1 MDQSEWA
8 LAFAYWLH
16 MLATVAWLGG
26 LSATALLVIPAARK
40 TLNESDAALLG
51 RVQQRLQ
58 RVGWLSLAILFGTGL
73 FQMSASPSYE
83 GFLAI
88 SNSWSVAIFA
98 KHIVIVVMIG
108 ASIYITWVLN
118 PKLQRLALLQ
128 AAGKEVGPQ
137 QSSALR
143 QQENTLL
150 WVNLVLSI
158 LVLLLTAL
166 ARTG

>member
-1 MDQSEWA
+1 
-8 LAFAYWLH
+8 

-26 LSATALLVIPAARK
+26 LSATALFVIPAARK
-40 TLNESDAALLG
+40 TLSDDSYAALLG
-51 RVQQRLQ
+51 RIQQRLQ
-58 RVGWLSLAILFGTGL
+58 LVGWLSLAILFGTGL

-118 PKLQRLALLQ
+118 PKLQRLALLH
-128 AAGKEVGPQ
+128 AAGKEVSLQ

-143 QQENTLL
+143 QQEKTLV

-158 LVLLLTAL
+158 LVLLLTAI